1 MLENKQVSWRELLDI
16 LKRRWLIEVLV
27 MVVILVAGIFS
38 LNLRRPTAV
47 SPAKYQASS
56 QVLLTLQTDKR
67 QVVMDQMPNPQYVKT
82 FAEVARTNLVA
93 KPVRKKLAKQSVTLS
108 LHDLKK
114 QVTVYTNDNNSLLD
128 IEVASNNRTDVKK
141 IARTYAKV
149 VSQKVSSVMGIGRG
163 RVVEISRVKKNLV
176 SQKLS
181 FKRVLGLI
189 FVAIILGGAT
199 GFLVEYFDQRIR
211 SHYFV
216 ATFFGTEPLQLS
228 ATPTATELATVRNT
242 LDIKQ
247 ASQHVI
253 ALQAPAAT
261 KELRLF
267 GQQLAEQYAK
277 TLPQVL
283 VVDLATDTATLQA
296 IANETRK
303 PAYQA
308 GPVAKLEQ
316 GQAPADEP
324 PQLTL
329 QQLAKCLTIFEKNFP
344 LVILLAAGVQ
354 LVGNVQLA
362 SHLADSRLLLLQQG
376 RSNKKAALQ
385 LQRQAHNRTPFT
397 AVLYLKA

>member
-1 MLENKQVSWRELLDI
+1 MLESKRVNWRELLDI
-16 LKRRWLIEVLV
+16 LKRRWFIEILV
-27 MVVILVAGIFS
+27 AVVILVGGFFA
-38 LNLRRPTAV
+38 LHVNQPAV
-47 SPAKYQASS
+47 APVAKYQASN
-56 QVLLTLQTDKR
+56 QVLLTLQGNQR
-67 QVVMDQMPNPQYVKT
+67 QVVMDQTPNPQYIKT
-82 FAEVARTNLVA
+82 FAEVARSNLVA
-93 KPVRKKLAKQSVTLS
+93 KPVQKKLAEKKLALS
-108 LHDLKK
+108 LRRLKK
-114 QVTVYTNDNNSLLD
+114 QVSIYTNENNTLINIQATADQRSDAKL
-128 IEVASNNRTDVKK
+128 
-141 IARTYAKV
+141 IARTYAQV
-149 VSQKVSSVMGIGRG
+149 ASQKVAPVMGIGSG
-163 RVVEISRVKKNLV
+163 RVVEKPRVKKNLAL
-176 SQKLS
+176 QKLS
-181 FKRVLGLI
+181 PKRLLVLILA
-189 FVAIILGGAT
+189 AIILGGAA
-199 GFLVEYFDQRIR
+199 GFLAEYGDRQIR
-211 SHYFV
+211 SPYFV
-216 ATFFGTEPLQLS
+216 LTSLGIEPLQLS

-277 TLPQVL
+277 TLSQVL
-283 VVDLATDTATLQA
+283 VVDLAIDTATLQA

-316 GQAPADEP
+316 GQESADES

-329 QQLAKCLTIFEKNFP
+329 QQLAKCLATFEKNFP

-385 LQRQAHNRTPFT
+385 LQQQAHNRTPFT